1 MEDRMRFVPGRTR
14 TRWLLATG
22 TAAACVT
29 VVVAG
34 TVAAN
39 AAVEKAPKPNTSAG
53 QAAATPPP
61 GGSDPSPE
69 GTELTEDEMRAAVD
83 RNTSAAPRPPA
94 TNSTEPEATPL
105 GEVIPSGLKSA
116 DGEWVFYGV
125 AVTESVAPDVDFGIM
140 AGRRVAGGEVT
151 AGVMANEVEGSATA
165 PGFHAVSGSMN
176 VDYRDTPTF
185 GYYAGP
191 AAKITAKIGGR
202 TVTASQ
208 AAWSENPSV
217 VVFWFAPKSTIEN
230 LTAFDAAGKKLPT
243 GNSEV
248 SVG

>member
-1 MEDRMRFVPGRTR
+1 MRFVPGRTTR

-22 TAAACVT
+22 TAAACAA
-29 VVVAG
+29 VVAAG

-39 AAVEKAPKPNTSAG
+39 AAAERAPKPNASAG

-61 GGSDPSPE
+61 AGSGLSPE
-69 GTELTEDEMRAAVD
+69 GTDLTEDEMRAAVD

-94 TNSTEPEATPL
+94 VNPKEPEATPL
-105 GEVIPSGLKSA
+105 GEIIPSGLNSA

-125 AVTESVAPDVDFGIM
+125 AVTQSAEPDVDFGIM
-140 AGRRVAGGEVT
+140 AGRRVAGGVVT
-151 AGVMANEVEGSATA
+151 ADVMANEVEGSATA

-191 AAKITAKIGGR
+191 AAKITAKIGSR

-217 VVFWFAPKSTIEN
+217 VVFWFAPKSTIKN